1 MDMILFAFGIVL
13 LIVFIAGIISLIIER
28 NKKNKRVLDKYHTV
42 ILAGELDNTDTQI
55 NIVVKYLELTNSYAN
70 RS

>member
-28 NKKNKRVLDKYHTV
+28 YKKNKRVLDKHHTV

>member
-13 LIVFIAGIISLIIER
+13 LIVFIAGIVSLIIER
-28 NKKNKRVLDKYHTV
+28 NKKNKRLLDKHHTV

>member
-1 MDMILFAFGIVL
+1 MILFAFGIVL
-13 LIVFIAGIISLIIER
+13 LIVFIAGIVSLIIER
-28 NKKNKRVLDKYHTV
+28 NKKNKRLLDKHHTV

>member
-28 NKKNKRVLDKYHTV
+28 NKKNKRVLDKHHTV
-42 ILAGELDNTDTQI
+42 ILAGELDNTD
-55 NIVVKYLELTNSYAN
+55 A
-70 RS
+70 

>member
-28 NKKNKRVLDKYHTV
+28 NKKNKRVLDKHHTV

>member
-13 LIVFIAGIISLIIER
+13 LIVFIAGSISLIIER
-28 NKKNKRVLDKYHTV
+28 NKKNKRVLDKHHTV